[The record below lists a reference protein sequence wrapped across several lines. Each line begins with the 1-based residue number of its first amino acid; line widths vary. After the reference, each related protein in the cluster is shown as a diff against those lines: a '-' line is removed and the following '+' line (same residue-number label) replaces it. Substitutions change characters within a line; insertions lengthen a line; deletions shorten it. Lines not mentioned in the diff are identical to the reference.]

1 MSEAGK
7 TFSVGREALIWW
19 RSMQRVNQDG
29 SANPKADTGAL
40 ARLRH
45 AATPI
50 EAAEEE
56 QTSRLYRRL
65 FGSQW
70 IARNAETVAV
80 LAATLAHVR
89 DHRDGRE
96 RMGALLGAPKGS
108 DQPALMSDLR
118 MRRLCAAREGA
129 EAMRGFREAV
139 LLLGG
144 TAPIP
149 DLAES
154 ILDWLDD
161 DRGDKRRT
169 RWLFDYH
176 GAGIAAPSEET
187 NAKAS
192 S

>member
-1 MSEAGK
+1 MADAKER
-7 TFSVGREALIWW
+7 FSAGREALIWW
-19 RSMQRVNQDG
+19 RSMHRLNQNG
-29 SANPKADTGAL
+29 TPNPAADTGAL

-45 AATPI
+45 AALPI

-65 FGSQW
+65 FGGQW
-70 IARNAETVAV
+70 NVRQAEAASVI
-80 LAATLAHVR
+80 AATLAHVR
-89 DHRDGRE
+89 THLEGNK
-96 RMGALLGAPKGS
+96 RMGALLGAPKGE
-108 DQPALMSDLR
+108 DQPRMSDLR
-118 MRRLCAAREGA
+118 MRRLCAARDGA

-144 TAPIP
+144 AAPIP

-161 DRGDKRRT
+161 DRRDQRRT

-176 GAGIAAPSEET
+176 GAGIAAPSPDET
-187 NAKAS
+187 KAEAS